1 MVSDGRHDLKD
12 DDSIVIDD
20 KLEDESYPISDKVDS
35 DFYDMKTKDA
45 AQSRYPYTAE
55 DSFEFDSIRD
65 REDCVVDIS
74 ATKKDDFSIYRTTER
89 EDILD
94 LVDTELEEVAKELS
108 QRKTSFYIGES
119 SVDVITK
126 SPADPRDDED
136 SDGEPIE
143 INPLNE
149 SAIEVPSE
157 VILHDALEFN
167 RLQSAVEVETTELHE
182 IVSELDLDHHDRVPL
197 ECMATEVETS
207 HHSELSKGTSFQEYI
222 DEVPSAQMID
232 EHRKSVSFEKENVE
246 QEANWVESKTD
257 ELNKKQIEEN
267 KDILLLN
274 QEDTN
279 NSNLI
284 TESEPV
290 ESLVERHEQFEVSDC
305 QKISDS
311 KTKLELN
318 LNKLETDQFSEYVY
332 ELDEIV
338 DQLADDRLFPDIHK
352 ATVVHSPPQIF
363 ETIQDLDP
371 VSIVHHDV
379 RPAES
384 LAEDQQRN
392 VQSELDK
399 INESFAECD
408 IKQKQIVDQSVVEQS
423 FAEVEESLRA
433 VHEDLIEVVK
443 DGRQIK
449 ESPSEFEFKILPN
462 IKYPVLEP
470 HDEEDTA
477 HLQMLPDP
485 LRDPSTETI
494 VTVIETTVNSESSPS
509 VSQKSH
515 SPQIPTAPVKS
526 EDEYSSAEG
535 SVKTLE
541 VIHRKTTSHK
551 NRWSATDIDHG
562 SSSNSQYDSFEKSD
576 SRPTSSDV
584 DNLFTSSEYQT
595 AQDASFLPGS
605 TEYQTAINTMDSSSR
620 GSSLRSFDSQSSG
633 NLGSVEYSEASET
646 LVPSTLDLDLP
657 SDSPDLELDET
668 DEIHFASLDS
678 YGGVL
683 LEQFDETVEPQSI
696 SPSMKRSQEMHFDS
710 FQETPSVTAEPTLPS
725 STSVQQS
732 YDDDYQPEEHAVEIN
747 QFSRT
752 NNQQPYSLDESRFAT
767 SLEDGSI
774 LSQSM
779 SSASN
784 IETIVENMAS
794 SFGSSMVGSY
804 EAPHSLPRD
813 DFMSGTSFEEPT
825 FMRGEVENMTMT
837 TSVVKGTAEVSNVNT
852 QITTTMVSTES
863 TQETPVKRTKGHKR
877 TDSTS
882 FLKSL
887 EASKLPVVDVTLDE
901 EKVASDEEDLHDDND
916 DRKGSAGGSGSDS
929 DYDRYETEY
938 SRSFRQ
944 PVKHTKKRSSLVET
958 VDRVEIDKIERKV
971 SLPCIETIVEDVI
984 AEVELESGLE
994 RAVSQNMLDYSNIP
1008 DIMITDDPTKYIQ
1021 DDDIDSDAAVEIDI
1035 PDTIKETTATQD
1047 IADLT
1052 QFEPASKIKIS
1063 EKEFQEMIDNQYR
1076 VKEAAVTTTYDVDS
1090 NKADS
1095 PTSDSFEI
1103 LDQPDIADDFV
1114 IIEEVAK
1121 EAGEFDTEG
1130 KGVSIQSMK
1139 HVKKHDEEVEALLV
1153 RSAPAATNE
1162 GSIIYQGHTEL
1173 GFDFEES
1180 PPTGHESAGVS
1191 TQYDP
1196 NGLDSSRK
1204 WVEMQLAE
1212 QAQNLRYPYDIERGV
1227 LEDIKEE
1234 DTDMEVGSSRISS
1247 FKDSFSSSTPDY
1259 DVLAGR
1265 RYFAKEHDDMSVN
1278 SLQEFESL
1286 EQAISLE
1293 NRRLQHGSQDSLSN
1307 GSFHKRYVA
1316 KAGGQGDDISLASL
1330 KEFEGLENACI
1341 EAHLIEIKAKEEA
1354 ALLLSRSDESNSS
1367 PGKGSPRMTTVVTTV
1382 KTTVDS
1388 SAPVQ
1393 MVQEKRTVTSTTVT
1407 TSTRTGFEPVTTN
1420 QDDNE
1425 DRLTEISSDSIDTR
1439 AKASHSKD
1447 ASHYGSTDSLEIN
1460 RSTQD
1465 IMTSSI
1471 DSIEAAAREDHG
1483 TTKSSRS
1490 DADSLD
1496 QLQLFGTGE
1505 QDRRD
1510 SIDSIEMQFA
1520 HMSQATAPSQS
1531 YDRDSIDGNTRID
1544 VQTSV
1549 THSGSETV
1557 QTRITTTTTSSGGA
1571 TYSSEGYMSKDISSD
1586 SLNVNQSEP
1595 DLLLT
1600 STESLDRSSAT
1611 NATYHNASDSQMSG
1625 SLTSCGS
1632 NTLIDQLDSQYTDL
1646 YAYQGSSF
1654 DQPALQGTESRS
1666 SSTSTS
1672 ATGGSSTTVTT
1683 IRRVVQTT
1691 AGGSTTETTNV
1702 EYLERSSGRVL
1713 FHTSF
1718 RLVEFRLKFCE

>member
-1 MVSDGRHDLKD
+1 MSEGRHELKD
-12 DDSIVIDD
+12 DDSIVVDD
-20 KLEDESYPISDKVDS
+20 KLEDESYPISDKIDS
-35 DFYDMKTKDA
+35 DFYEMKTKDA
-45 AQSRYPYTAE
+45 AQSRYAYTAD

-94 LVDTELEEVAKELS
+94 LVDAELEEAAKEMVE
-108 QRKTSFYIGES
+108 RKTSFYIGES
-119 SVDVITK
+119 SVDIITK
-126 SPADPRDDED
+126 SPADPRDDDE
-136 SDGEPIE
+136 SDEESVETHQTSEQPQDMSLVTGLHSWIE
-143 INPLNE
+143 TDQPNL
-149 SAIEVPSE
+149 
-157 VILHDALEFN
+157 
-167 RLQSAVEVETTELHE
+167 LQSAVEMETTEVHE
-182 IVSELDLDHHDRVPL
+182 IVSSLEIEQLDTNLM
-197 ECMATEVETS
+197 ECKATEVETS
-207 HHSELSKGTSFQEYI
+207 KHSELNRGSLFQEYV
-222 DEVPSAQMID
+222 DEVPAQIVD
-232 EHRKSVSFEKENVE
+232 EFQKSISFEKENVE
-246 QEANWVESKTD
+246 QEANWVETN
-257 ELNKKQIEEN
+257 EAETGLNQLLHESDSGVAV
-267 KDILLLN
+267 KDIDLA
-274 QEDTN
+274 EPPKVASPTKDTTDTTEIVE
-279 NSNLI
+279 SNLSE
-284 TESEPV
+284 ESILKHG
-290 ESLVERHEQFEVSDC
+290 SFELSDS
-305 QKISDS
+305 QKLNDS

-318 LNKLETDQFSEYVY
+318 LNKIDSDKYSEYVY
-332 ELDEIV
+332 EAEEIV
-338 DQLADDRLFPDIHK
+338 DLLGDDRVLPDIHK
-352 ATVVHSPPQIF
+352 ATVVHSPPQLF

-371 VSIVHHDV
+371 VATVHHDV
-379 RPAES
+379 RPAEAFS
-384 LAEDQQRN
+384 EDLQRN

-408 IKQKQIVDQSVVEQS
+408 IKIKKPVDQSVVAQS
-423 FAEVEESLRA
+423 FAEVEESLKA
-433 VHEDLIEVVK
+433 VHEDLIDVVK

-449 ESPSEFEFKILPN
+449 ESPSEFEFKIIPN
-462 IKYPVLEP
+462 IKYPALES
-470 HDEEDTA
+470 HYEEDTA

-494 VTVIETTVNSESSPS
+494 VTVLETTATTDTSPS
-509 VSQKSH
+509 ISQSCH
-515 SPQIPTAPVKS
+515 SPQNSSAPLKTD
-526 EDEYSSAEG
+526 EEYSSAEG
-535 SVKTLE
+535 SAKTLD
-541 VIHRKTTSHK
+541 VIHRKPASQK
-551 NRWSATDIDHG
+551 NRWSATDPDHC
-562 SSSNSQYDSFEKSD
+562 SSSASQYDSFEKSD

-584 DNLFTSSEYQT
+584 ENLITGSDYQT

-605 TEYQTAINTMDSSSR
+605 TEYQTAANTMDSSSH

-633 NLGSVEYSEASET
+633 NLGSVEISETSET

-678 YGGVL
+678 YSGVL

-710 FQETPSVTAEPTLPS
+710 YQGTMIAEPTTAP
-725 STSVQQS
+725 TAPIHQS
-732 YDDDYQPEEHAVEIN
+732 YDDDYQPEEHPFPRSIN
-747 QFSRT
+747 QPIFS
-752 NNQQPYSLDESRFAT
+752 QEESRFAS
-767 SLEDGSI
+767 SLEEGSI

-784 IETIVENMAS
+784 VETIVENMAS
-794 SFGSSMVGSY
+794 SYGSSMAGSY
-804 EAPHSLPRD
+804 EAPYSIPRD

-825 FMRGEVENMTMT
+825 YMRGDVENMVMT
-837 TSVVKGTAEVSNVNT
+837 TSVVKGTDDVSSVNT
-852 QITTTMVSTES
+852 QITTTMVCTE
-863 TQETPVKRTKGHKR
+863 TTHETPVKRTKGHKR

-887 EASKLPVVDVTLDE
+887 EASKVPVVGITLDE
-901 EKVASDEEDLHDDND
+901 EKSHSDEEEFCDDID
-916 DRKGSAGGSGSDS
+916 EKKGNAAGGSGSDS

-944 PVKHTKKRSSLVET
+944 PIKHGKKRSSLVET
-958 VDRVEIDKIERKV
+958 VDRVDIEKIERKV

-984 AEVELESGLE
+984 AEVELETGLE

-1008 DIMITDDPTKYIQ
+1008 DIMITDDPTKYVH
-1021 DDDIDSDAAVEIDI
+1021 DDDAESDAADVEIDI
-1035 PDTIKETTATQD
+1035 SEVTEENTTRTDDHQ
-1047 IADLT
+1047 LR
-1052 QFEPASKIKIS
+1052 FEDDSEIKIS
-1063 EKEFQEMIDNQYR
+1063 DKEFQEMIDKQYR
-1076 VKEAAVTTTYDVDS
+1076 IKEAAVASTFVDDS

-1103 LDQPDIADDFV
+1103 LEQPDIADDFV

-1130 KGVSIQSMK
+1130 KGVSIQSSK
-1139 HVKKHDEEVEALLV
+1139 IVKKHDEEVEALIV

-1162 GSIIYQGHTEL
+1162 GSIVYQGHSDL

-1180 PPTGHESAGVS
+1180 PPTGHESTGVS
-1191 TQYDP
+1191 TQYDS
-1196 NGLDSSRK
+1196 NGLDTSRK

-1212 QAQNLRYPYDIERGV
+1212 QAQNLRYPYDMERGV

-1247 FKDSFSSSTPDY
+1247 YKDSFSSSTPDY

-1293 NRRLQHGSQDSLSN
+1293 NRKMQHGSQDSLSN
-1307 GSFHKRYVA
+1307 GSFHRRYLA
-1316 KAGGQGDDISLASL
+1316 KAAGQGDDISLASL

-1354 ALLLSRSDESNSS
+1354 ALLLSRSDESNNS
-1367 PGKGSPRMTTVVTTV
+1367 PGKGSPRMTTVVTTI

-1388 SAPVQ
+1388 RAPVQ
-1393 MVQEKRTVTSTTVT
+1393 LVQEQRSITSTTVS
-1407 TSTRTGFEPVTTN
+1407 TSSRTGFEPVGTHLED
-1420 QDDNE
+1420 QE
-1425 DRLTEISSDSIDTR
+1425 DRMTEISSDSIDART
-1439 AKASHSKD
+1439 KASHSKD
-1447 ASHYGSTDSLEIN
+1447 VSHYGSTDSLEIN

-1471 DSIEAAAREDHG
+1471 DSIDAAAREEQG

-1496 QLQLFGTGE
+1496 QLQLFGDG
-1505 QDRRD
+1505 QRRD
-1510 SIDSIEMQFA
+1510 SIDSIEMQYA
-1520 HMSQATAPSQS
+1520 ILAQATAPSQS

-1544 VQTSV
+1544 VQT
-1549 THSGSETV
+1549 TETKSGSETV
-1557 QTRITTTTTSSGGA
+1557 QTHTITTTTTMSSSGGA
-1571 TYSSEGYMSKDISSD
+1571 TFSSEGYMSKDISSD

-1611 NATYHNASDSQMSG
+1611 NATYQNASDSQMSG

-1646 YAYQGSSF
+1646 YAYQSSSF
-1654 DQPALQGTESRS
+1654 DQPPFQSTESRS
-1666 SSTSTS
+1666 SSTGTS
-1672 ATGGSSTTVTT
+1672 ATFGSSTTTVTT
-1683 IRRVVQTT
+1683 IRTVVQTT
-1691 AGGSTTETTNV
+1691 AADSNLDGLG
-1702 EYLERSSGRVL
+1702 RPSGRVYIY
-1713 FHTSF
+1713 
-1718 RLVEFRLKFCE
+1718 

>member
-12 DDSIVIDD
+12 DDSFVVDD
-20 KLEDESYPISDKVDS
+20 KLEDESYPISDKMDS

-45 AQSRYPYTAE
+45 ANSRYAYIAE

-65 REDCVVDIS
+65 REDCVVDINP
-74 ATKKDDFSIYRTTER
+74 TKKDDFSIYRTTER

-94 LVDTELEEVAKELS
+94 LVDTELEEAAKELS

-119 SVDVITK
+119 SVDIILK
-126 SPADPRDDED
+126 SPADQRDDVD
-136 SDGEPIE
+136 SDAESIE
-143 INPLNE
+143 INQLSE
-149 SAIEVPSE
+149 SAVNLPLETG
-157 VILHDALEFN
+157 LHKIVEFN
-167 RLQSAVEVETTELHE
+167 RLQSAVEVETTEVQE
-182 IVSELDLDHHDRVPL
+182 IVSELDLDHHEGHTL
-197 ECMATEVETS
+197 ECKATEVETS
-207 HHSELSKGTSFQEYI
+207 AQSSELSKSKSFQEYV
-222 DEVPSAQMID
+222 DEVPAYMGD
-232 EHRKSVSFEKENVE
+232 ERRKSELFEKENVK
-246 QEANWVESKTD
+246 QEAIWVDSRKNEQIDKEEINAETVILHSEMDHHESF
-257 ELNKKQIEEN
+257 KK
-267 KDILLLN
+267 
-274 QEDTN
+274 
-279 NSNLI
+279 
-284 TESEPV
+284 
-290 ESLVERHEQFEVSDC
+290 SDS
-305 QKISDS
+305 QKLSDS

-318 LNKLETDQFSEYVY
+318 LNKLDTDKFSEYVY

-338 DQLADDRLFPDIHK
+338 DQLSEDRVLPDIQK
-352 ATVVHSPPQIF
+352 ATVVHSPHQIF

-371 VSIVHHDV
+371 VAVIHHDV
-379 RPAES
+379 HPADSFSEN
-384 LAEDQQRN
+384 QQSN

-408 IKQKQIVDQSVVEQS
+408 IKQKKKPIDQLAVEQS
-423 FAEVEESLRA
+423 FTEVEESLKA
-433 VHEDLIEVVK
+433 VHQDLIEVVK

-462 IKYPVLEP
+462 IKYPALEP
-470 HDEEDTA
+470 HDEEDIA

-494 VTVIETTVNSESSPS
+494 VTAIETTVTTETSPS
-509 VSQKSH
+509 FSL
-515 SPQIPTAPVKS
+515 SPLIPSAPAKTD
-526 EDEYSSAEG
+526 DEYSSAEG
-535 SVKTLE
+535 SARTLE
-541 VIHRKTTSHK
+541 VIHRKTTSQK
-551 NRWSATDIDHG
+551 NRWSATEPDRG
-562 SSSNSQYDSFEKSD
+562 SSSASQYDSFEKSD

-584 DNLFTSSEYQT
+584 DNLYTSSEYQT
-595 AQDASFLPGS
+595 AQDASYLPGS
-605 TEYQTAINTMDSSSR
+605 TEYQTAVNTMESSSR

-633 NLGSVEYSEASET
+633 NLGSVEYSETSET

-668 DEIHFASLDS
+668 DDIQFASLDS

-683 LEQFDETVEPQSI
+683 LEKFDESVEPQSI
-696 SPSMKRSQEMHFDS
+696 SPSMKRSQEMHFNS
-710 FQETPSVTAEPTLPS
+710 FQETLPLSHESAAPS
-725 STSVQQS
+725 SLPVQKTCE
-732 YDDDYQPEEHAVEIN
+732 DDFQREEHAVDIKPISRSIN
-747 QFSRT
+747 QQQFS
-752 NNQQPYSLDESRFAT
+752 QDESRFAT

-779 SSASN
+779 SSTSN
-784 IETIVENMAS
+784 VETIVENMAS

-825 FMRGEVENMTMT
+825 FMRGEIENMVMT
-837 TSVVKGTAEVSNVNT
+837 TSVVKGTNELSNVNT
-852 QITTTMVSTES
+852 QITTTMVSTDS

-887 EASKLPVVDVTLDE
+887 ETSKLPVVDVTLDE
-901 EKVASDEEDLHDDND
+901 EKLASDEDDVHDDID
-916 DRKGSAGGSGSDS
+916 ERKGSAGGSGSDS

-944 PVKHTKKRSSLVET
+944 PVKHSKKRSSLVET
-958 VDRVEIDKIERKV
+958 VDRVDIEKMERKV

-984 AEVELESGLE
+984 AEVELETGLE

-1008 DIMITDDPTKYIQ
+1008 DIMITDDPTKYTQ

-1035 PDTIKETTATQD
+1035 PEPKITTTDTHD
-1047 IADLT
+1047 IEGSIRFDR
-1052 QFEPASKIKIS
+1052 ESEIKIS
-1063 EKEFQEMIDNQYR
+1063 DKEFQEMIDNQYR
-1076 VKEAAVTTTYDVDS
+1076 AKETAVTTTFDVDS

-1103 LDQPDIADDFV
+1103 LEQPDIADDFV

-1130 KGVSIQSMK
+1130 KGVSIQSTKMI
-1139 HVKKHDEEVEALLV
+1139 KKHDEEVEALLV

-1162 GSIIYQGHTEL
+1162 GSIIYQGHSDL

-1191 TQYDP
+1191 NQYDP
-1196 NGLDSSRK
+1196 NGLDTSRK

-1212 QAQNLRYPYDIERGV
+1212 QAQNLRYPYDMERGV

-1265 RYFAKEHDDMSVN
+1265 RHFAKEHDDMSVN

-1293 NRRLQHGSQDSLSN
+1293 NRKMQHGSQDSLSN
-1307 GSFHKRYVA
+1307 GSFHRRYVN
-1316 KAGGQGDDISLASL
+1316 KAGGQGDDVSLASL

-1354 ALLLSRSDESNSS
+1354 ALLLSRSDESNNS

-1382 KTTVDS
+1382 ETTIDS
-1388 SAPVQ
+1388 GAPVQ
-1393 MVQEKRTVTSTTVT
+1393 LSQVKRTVTSTTVT
-1407 TSTRTGFEPVTTN
+1407 TSTRTGFEPISSH

-1425 DRLTEISSDSIDTR
+1425 DRMTEISSDSIDIRT
-1439 AKASHSKD
+1439 KATHSKE

-1471 DSIEAAAREDHG
+1471 DSIDAAAREEHG

-1496 QLQLFGTGE
+1496 QLQMFGQGE
-1505 QDRRD
+1505 RERRD
-1510 SIDSIEMQFA
+1510 SIDSIEMQYA
-1520 HMSQATAPSQS
+1520 LMAQATAQNQS

-1544 VQTSV
+1544 AKTTV
-1549 THSGSETV
+1549 TQSGSDTL
-1557 QTRITTTTTSSGGA
+1557 QTRTITTTTTSSSGGA

-1595 DLLLT
+1595 ELLLT

-1646 YAYQGSSF
+1646 YAYQTGSF
-1654 DQPALQGTESRS
+1654 DQPAFQCTESRS

-1683 IRRVVQTT
+1683 VRRVVQTT

-1702 EYLERSSGRVL
+1702 ECIERPAGRVHKSFTQL
-1713 FHTSF
+1713 FGF
-1718 RLVEFRLKFCE
+1718 R